1 MLTRKKPKKTPL
13 ILRRKLCFSHAEAV
27 TDFPTNNYIYCSC
40 RLEHATYI
48 NTHVVRRKLI

>member
-27 TDFPTNNYIYCSC
+27 TDFPTNNYIYIY
-40 RLEHATYI
+40 TVVVDW
-48 NTHVVRRKLI
+48 NTLHISIHM